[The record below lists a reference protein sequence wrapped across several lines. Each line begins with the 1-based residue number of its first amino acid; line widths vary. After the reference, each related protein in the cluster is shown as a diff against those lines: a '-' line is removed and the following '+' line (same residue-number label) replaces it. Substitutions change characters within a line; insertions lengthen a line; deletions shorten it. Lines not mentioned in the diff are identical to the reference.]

1 MKEVSLEG
9 GVHYSWMT
17 SSNQPTHYLQQQQQ
31 DLDLKLLTKSWNVKN
46 IPNQLCRCQ

>member
-9 GVHYSWMT
+9 GYTIVEWT
-17 SSNQPTHYLQQQQQ
+17 ANQPIHYLQQQQQ
-31 DLDLKLLTKSWNVKN
+31 ELDLKLLTKSWDVKN